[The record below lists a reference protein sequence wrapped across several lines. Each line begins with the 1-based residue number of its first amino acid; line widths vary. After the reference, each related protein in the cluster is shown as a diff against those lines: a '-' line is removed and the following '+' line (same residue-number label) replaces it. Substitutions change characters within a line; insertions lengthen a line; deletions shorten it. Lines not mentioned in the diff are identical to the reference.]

1 MDPYIPKPL
10 PPKSIEWEMH
20 ITSMVKA
27 NRMLAKYGGIL
38 HSIINPDVLLTPL
51 TINEAVLSSRI
62 EGTQASLEEVLQY
75 GGDSNKQIESEKR
88 DDIQEVINY
97 HLAMEMAVGAL
108 KKRPLCVNTICDIHR
123 ILLTGV
129 RGISKQPGEIRHTQN
144 YIATPGSPIE
154 KAIFIPPEPGIVM
167 DALSN
172 WENYLHQDEDEAKDF
187 LVQLALV
194 KAQFELI
201 HPFLDGNG
209 RIGRMLV
216 PLVLYY
222 KGLIP
227 RPAFYVSSYLERH
240 RDVYYERL
248 GAISRDED
256 WNGWISFFL
265 GAVQDQADENS
276 RKALAIRDLYNIM
289 KDKIPEI
296 TRSPSTIK
304 AIDTIF
310 SQPIFSST
318 YFSEKSEIKSR
329 ETSTRM
335 LRELRD
341 NGILDILREAS
352 GRRPATYI
360 FTELLKIIQQEESDT

>member
-27 NRMLAKYGGIL
+27 NRTLAKYGGIL
-38 HSIINPDVLLTPL
+38 HSIINPDVLLSPL

-75 GGDSNKQIESEKR
+75 GGDSDKQIEPVKR

-97 HLAMEMAVGAL
+97 HQAMNTAVEAL
-108 KKRPLCVNTICDIHR
+108 KTRPLCINTICDLHR
-123 ILLTGV
+123 ILLDGV
-129 RGISKQPGEIRHTQN
+129 RGISKRPGEVRHTQN
-144 YIATPGSPIE
+144 YIASPRSPIE
-154 KAIFIPPEPGIVM
+154 KAIFIPPEPSIVM
-167 DALSN
+167 NALTD
-172 WENYLHQDEDEAKDF
+172 WENYLHRDEDEAKDF
-187 LVQLALV
+187 LVQLAIV

-216 PLVLYY
+216 PLILYY

-240 RDVYYERL
+240 RDTYYERL
-248 GAISRDED
+248 NAISRDED

-265 GAVQDQADENS
+265 GAIKDQADENS
-276 RKALAIRDLYNIM
+276 QKALAIRDLYNKM
-289 KDKIPEI
+289 KDIIPDI
-296 TRSPSTIK
+296 TRSPSSIK

-329 ETSTRM
+329 ESATRM
-335 LRELRD
+335 LRELKN
-341 NGILDILREAS
+341 NGILDIFKEAS
-352 GRRPATYI
+352 GRRPAIYI
-360 FTELLKIIQQEESDT
+360 FTQLLDIVQKD